1 MTSVALWAQGCPR
14 RAGSQEAEGR
24 GSCRLRP
31 PPPSRPSS
39 SNEEVTAMIR
49 AGDST
54 KFDVEVL
61 KQLLKLLPEKHEVSK
76 QGDT

>member
-1 MTSVALWAQGCPR
+1 MTGVGLWAQGHPR
-14 RAGSQEAEGR
+14 QAGSQEAKGC
-24 GSCRLRP
+24 GSCCPRP

-61 KQLLKLLPEKHEVSK
+61 KQLLKLLPEKHEVSER
-76 QGDT
+76 GSR